1 MLAMRSN
8 HDKVCVSHKIPP
20 VGLSVQGLQKD
31 RYNQKAEPPAHAIT
45 IQVSLLCLLDR
56 PICCIRKIMEEPA
69 QSSPSRNEADDQP
82 PPETK
87 AHHAPSNSIQV
98 EIFDALSLLNKSSLI
113 LLTDLATRALANLP
127 NQGDIRVSIVDDQRM
142 SIAHEK
148 FSGITGTTDVLT
160 FDLAPETNNFNQKTI
175 DTDLTICYDEA
186 IRQAIKLNHP
196 VEHELLLYIIHGTLH
211 CLGYNDHD
219 DAEYQRMHIKEDE
232 LLAKINIKPTF
243 FTQEPNS

>member
-1 MLAMRSN
+1 
-8 HDKVCVSHKIPP
+8 
-20 VGLSVQGLQKD
+20 
-31 RYNQKAEPPAHAIT
+31 
-45 IQVSLLCLLDR
+45 
-56 PICCIRKIMEEPA
+56 MEEPA
-69 QSSPSRNEADDQP
+69 QSSPPRNEADDQP

-87 AHHAPSNSIQV
+87 AQHAPSASIKV
-98 EIFDALSLLNKSSLI
+98 DVFDALNLLSKPAFA
-113 LLTDLATRALANLP
+113 LLTDLATRALASLP
-127 NQGDIRVSIVDDQRM
+127 NEGDIRVCIVDDQRM

-160 FDLAPETNNFNQKTI
+160 FDLAPETSSFNQKII

-186 IRQAIKLNHP
+186 IRQATKLNHP

-219 DAEYQRMHIKEDE
+219 DAEYQRMHKKEDE
-232 LLAKINIKPTF
+232 LLAKINIKPIF